1 MALEKY
7 VLLPDR
13 IRSIKSGFS
22 FIPHRFLREG
32 FFITLSRDELVV
44 YFLLILVSDRE
55 GVSYYSQDR
64 LCHLL
69 KMCLEDFLE
78 ARNRLIEKD
87 LIAFDGFIFQVL
99 SLPGKPVH
107 PQAKLLTKRED
118 FERSDPLTIRRSI
131 EKSLS
136 KGDDNQTAH
145 ALT

>member
-7 VLLPDR
+7 VLLADR
-13 IRSIKSGFS
+13 IRSIEAGFS

-32 FFITLSRDELVV
+32 FFITLTRDELVV

-69 KMCLEDFLE
+69 KMCPEDFLE
-78 ARNRLIEKD
+78 ARNGLIEKD

-99 SLPGKPVH
+99 SLPAKPRH
-107 PQAKLLTKRED
+107 PQAKLLLKRED
-118 FERSDPLTIRRSI
+118 FERSDPLTIRRI
-131 EKSLS
+131 IGKSFS
-136 KGDDNQTAH
+136 GGEDT
-145 ALT
+145 